1 MHHTLPDALLSAE
14 SAAEET
20 GLSLPAFWKQV
31 AAGRLPR
38 PYYPAPRAPRWR
50 RSELAAALEATRALP
65 SEARAAR
72 QQARKPRA
80 LFSDFNI
87 ASSAAT

>member
-1 MHHTLPDALLSAE
+1 MSPLPDALISAE
-14 SAAEET
+14 SAATET

-50 RSELAAALEATRALP
+50 RSELIAALEATRALP

-80 LFSDFNI
+80 LFSDYPI
-87 ASSAAT
+87 ASSAAA

>member
-1 MHHTLPDALLSAE
+1 MLHTLPDALISAE
-14 SAAEET
+14 SAADET

-50 RSELAAALEATRALP
+50 RSELIAAIEATRALP
-65 SEARAAR
+65 REARAAR
-72 QQARKPRA
+72 RAAR
-80 LFSDFNI
+80 I
-87 ASSAAT
+87 ASSATA